1 MQTHPSQAPRTPQP
15 LRNPLA
21 AAAAAAA
28 PAQVL
33 TYGIATAAV
42 LRLVMIVLGVDIVE
56 RFEPVL
62 LLFAGILI
70 YSSYKML
77 AGGEDDE
84 DEDLENNKIV
94 KFCR

>member
-1 MQTHPSQAPRTPQP
+1 M
-15 LRNPLA
+15 
-21 AAAAAAA
+21 
-28 PAQVL
+28 L

-70 YSSYKML
+70 YSSYKL
-77 AGGEDDE
+77 
-84 DEDLENNKIV
+84 LL
-94 KFCR
+94 